1 MSEKNPRKSY
11 NKVPSSSS
19 RSIQQ
24 ETEDIV
30 DWGEKE
36 EEEQIY
42 SDSEEPP
49 SKKRARAPRQSDV
62 KNQF

>member
-1 MSEKNPRKSY
+1 MSEKISRKNY

-19 RSIQQ
+19 HSLER

-49 SKKRARAPRQSDV
+49 SKKRARALRQPDV
-62 KNQF
+62 K